1 MAAVL
6 RSRKQLQTDVADA
19 RDEIL
24 RIFDGVRSRALT
36 GSALRNRRCGRQS
49 RMRKRMRTRMRTST
63 RTRMRTRTRT
73 RMRTRTHAR
82 TQPGAPKRQ
91 CATADS

>member
-49 RMRKRMRTRMRTST
+49 RVRTRMRMRTSTRMRIRMRTST
-63 RTRMRTRTRT
+63 RT
-73 RMRTRTHAR
+73 HAAR
-82 TQPGAPKRQ
+82 CAQAPVR
-91 CATADS
+91 DG